1 MLPYCLIL
9 LFRSNNLERLLFSS
23 REQSECETFCKM
35 AGVNSFNRGETLDVF
50 LGMLDESE
58 LFHLF
63 KEEMDFF
70 FLFFSI

>member
-1 MLPYCLIL
+1 
-9 LFRSNNLERLLFSS
+9 
-23 REQSECETFCKM
+23 M

-70 FLFFSI
+70 FFFFLSRFSFTNIHESQDCRGRGKAFL